1 MNTVEIIKN
10 NKKGNYMKTVLNKPI
25 LFFLIL
31 ITLTTIFVLAGQAKV
46 SEVDLSSAVGIWL
59 FDEGAGNATADLSEK
74 GNHATLVKNPKWVAG
89 KFGKALEFNGKDTCV
104 QTGKKLLDAREEF
117 TIVAWIKPGK
127 ITANRVGLLGQN
139 DSPEFG
145 FINPTTVNLWTP
157 ANSASITYSH
167 PAGEWHHVA
176 AVATT
181 KFAKVYIDGEG
192 QEVKKDIKNHGTS
205 NFNVNIGGCGIWDA
219 AGNWFTGAMDEV
231 AIFHKALNDGDIR
244 KIMGGFA
251 SIMTAVAPKDK
262 LTLTWGNIKQLN

>member
-1 MNTVEIIKN
+1 
-10 NKKGNYMKTVLNKPI
+10 MKTALNKPI

-145 FINPTTVNLWTP
+145 FINPDSFYYTEAHNDIFTRGQRWENLTDKD
-157 ANSASITYSH
+157 NSRTGGLMYDGPMPASIKYIYPRCQTKDMLSFYISNDFWN
-167 PAGEWHHVA
+167 GFIIYMLILFLSVLLLTFVFL
-176 AVATT
+176 AV
-181 KFAKVYIDGEG
+181 F
-192 QEVKKDIKNHGTS
+192 
-205 NFNVNIGGCGIWDA
+205 
-219 AGNWFTGAMDEV
+219 
-231 AIFHKALNDGDIR
+231 
-244 KIMGGFA
+244 
-251 SIMTAVAPKDK
+251 
-262 LTLTWGNIKQLN
+262 

>member
-1 MNTVEIIKN
+1 
-10 NKKGNYMKTVLNKPI
+10 MKTLLNKSI
-25 LFFLIL
+25 LFFLTS
-31 ITLTTIFVLAGQAKV
+31 ITLSMFFVILGQAKV

-145 FINPTTVNLWTP
+145 FIDPKTVNLWTP
-157 ANSASITYSH
+157 ANSASVTYSH
-167 PAGEWHHVA
+167 PPGEWHHIA

-181 KFAKVYIDGEG
+181 KFARVYLDGKGGTEAR
-192 QEVKKDIKNHGTS
+192 KDIKNHGS
-205 NFNVNIGGCGIWDA
+205 SDFNVNIGGCGIWDG

-231 AIFHKALNDGDIR
+231 AIFHAALKDDEVKAIMEDGFNRMLNVAARGKLAVKWGDV
-244 KIMGGFA
+244 KHE
-251 SIMTAVAPKDK
+251 
-262 LTLTWGNIKQLN
+262 N

>member
-1 MNTVEIIKN
+1 L
-10 NKKGNYMKTVLNKPI
+10 KTVLNKPI
-25 LFFLIL
+25 LFFLAL
-31 ITLTTIFVLAGQAKV
+31 IVLSAFFVISGQAKV

-59 FDEGAGNATADLSEK
+59 FDEGAGSATADLSEK

-117 TIVAWIKPGK
+117 TIVTWIKPGK